1 MSNDV
6 DPFIWPSEF
15 MCTIIDDDLILPNHY
30 NIKFYIEPVTDR
42 VESVGLGFRRLRYL
56 IQNCFQNC
64 VIINSKNTL
73 SELVTQTSNNVVVL
87 PSEPYDLAVGSV
99 LYNKFITVSEKYFNI
114 YQFSI
119 DSALGDRIQY
129 TIRDPFDV
137 NLELDGDHWWNKDNA
152 TTSVNTI
159 TTWESL
165 DLSEAPKFE
174 PKIIKGGLSAN
185 Q

>member
-1 MSNDV
+1 MLTDV

-15 MCTIIDDDLILPNHY
+15 FCTIVDDDLILPNHY
-30 NIKFYIEPVTDR
+30 TVKFYIEPVTNN
-42 VESVGLGFRRLRYL
+42 VESVGIGFRRLRYL

-64 VIINSKNTL
+64 VIINLENSLNEFL
-73 SELVTQTSNNVVVL
+73 TQTSNNIVHI
-87 PSEPYDLAVGSV
+87 PSDPYDLAVGSV

-129 TIRDPFDV
+129 TIRDPMDV
-137 NLELDGDHWWNKDNA
+137 NLKLDGDYWWNKDNA
-152 TTSVNTI
+152 NTGTGPI

-174 PKIIKGGLSAN
+174 PKIIKGGLSGN

>member
-1 MSNDV
+1 MSTNI
-6 DPFIWPSEF
+6 DPFIWPAEF
-15 MCTIIDDDLILPNHY
+15 FCTIIDDDLILPNHY
-30 NIKFYIEPVTDR
+30 NIKFFIEPVTDN

-56 IQNCFQNC
+56 VQNCLQNC
-64 VIINSKNTL
+64 VFINLNNSL
-73 SELVTQTSNNVVVL
+73 AELLNQTSSNIVHL
-87 PSEPYDLAVGSV
+87 PTDPYDLAVGSV
-99 LYNKFITVSEKYFNI
+99 LYHKFITVSEKYFNI

-129 TIRDPFDV
+129 TIRDPLDV
-137 NLELDGDHWWNKDNA
+137 NLELDGDYWWNKDNA
-152 TTSVNTI
+152 NTGPGTAI
-159 TTWESL
+159 TWESL